1 MKRLLEAQTIQ
12 EEVENPVSSST
23 IDLGCSS
30 YLDAA
35 YPGRN
40 NYPASTVSI
49 QNVIEEISA
58 LSGASITY
66 EISND
71 NVNWSPYAAATN
83 ITEDTTS
90 WFFGTLPPSFRYLR
104 WTLAVSGGSMTV
116 TTNILINGEG

>member
-1 MKRLLEAQTIQ
+1 MKRILEAQTIQ
-12 EEVENPVSSST
+12 EEVEDPVSSST

-30 YLDAA
+30 YLDPA

-40 NYPASTVSI
+40 VYPATTVSI

-58 LSGASITY
+58 LSAASITY

-104 WTLAVSGGSMTV
+104 WTLAIGGGSMTV
-116 TTNILINGEG
+116 TSNILINGEG